1 MKKMTFLTLMF
12 LLIISCESNK
22 NFTIENIIPTP
33 KELTVNDDKL
43 YSINNIHILKTSDN
57 LIYPQNKDEYYLKSE
72 KGDVVIEGNEMWARQ
87 TLAQL
92 KDEKGR
98 IPDVEIHDWSAY
110 PFRGFMH
117 DTGRNFQTIEMLKET
132 IDLMSLYKINYF
144 HWHLTDNPAWRIE
157 CKAYPQLN
165 DAQYQRPGRDCGKF
179 YTYDEIREL
188 IAYAKERG
196 ITVMP
201 EIDMPGHSAYFRN
214 AFGFSMDSEE
224 GMKVLEECIAEFC
237 EEIPTSMCPYLH
249 IGSDEVYI
257 ADPKGFMKFTE
268 SLCKKHDRIAM
279 AWDPGLPSDST
290 TVRQIWNTAAGSNAA
305 QTKKGG
311 KYVDSFMG
319 YLNYY
324 DPIYF
329 TNKVFLHKAC
339 AQDVPDT
346 TNALGG
352 ILCLWN
358 DVRVDDKTRIALHN
372 GMINGMMVYA
382 ERFWNGG
389 EGSWEE
395 LAEFEDKMSYHKDNI
410 VNNHDVRWHPNAT
423 TSWKIKIDGNDTLYA
438 RGGAVD
444 VNDLC
449 TENSIT
455 VGDTVSAWAFTDI
468 YSESDTAI
476 KVWVGFEAAAR
487 SNRISGGIGPQ
498 GKWENQGRLFVN
510 DKEYFPSQE
519 WNEPEKYAFHFNTWH
534 KPEEEIPY
542 TDEQFYWMREPVT
555 INLKKGNNEVKLFIP
570 KTFKGQRWSFAFL
583 EVNESPSHRVAKSPS
598 RQVETRQ

>member
-1 MKKMTFLTLMF
+1 MKKILPLFFVLTSLF
-12 LLIISCESNK
+12 SCGEK
-22 NFTIENIIPTP
+22 DVFVKENIIPTP
-33 KELTVNDDKL
+33 KEFVLNNDKL
-43 YSINNIHILKTSDN
+43 YEINEIVVLETSDK
-57 LIYPQNKDEYYLKSE
+57 LSYPQNKDEYYIKIE
-72 KGDVVIEGNEMWARQ
+72 KGNVTIEGNEVWARQ
-87 TLAQL
+87 TLSQL
-92 KDEKGR
+92 QDKEGCV
-98 IPDVEIHDWSAY
+98 PDVEIHDWSVY

-117 DTGRNFQTIEMLKET
+117 DTGRNFQTLEMLKET

-157 CKAYPQLN
+157 CKVYPQLN
-165 DAQYQRPGRDCGKF
+165 DPQYQRPGRDCGKF

-188 IAYAKERG
+188 ITYAKERG

-224 GMKVLEECIAEFC
+224 GMKVLEKCIEEFC
-237 EEIPTSMCPYLH
+237 DEIPVAMCPYLH

-257 ADPKGFMKFTE
+257 ADPKGFMRFTE
-268 SLCKKHDRIAM
+268 NLCRKHNRIAM

-290 TVRQIWNTAAGSNAA
+290 TIRQIWNTAAGSNAA

-372 GMINGMMVYA
+372 GMINGMMTFS

-389 EGSWEE
+389 EGSWDE
-395 LAEFEDKMSYHKDNI
+395 LVAFENKMSYHKDNMLQK
-410 VNNHDVRWHPNAT
+410 HDVRWNPNAT
-423 TSWKIKIDGNDTLYA
+423 TIWKITIADSIELDA

-449 TENSIT
+449 TENSI
-455 VGDTVSAWAFTDI
+455 VIGDTVSAWAVTNI
-468 YSESDTAI
+468 YSEEETTID
-476 KVWVGFEAAAR
+476 VWVGFEAAAR

-498 GKWENQGRLFVN
+498 GKWENDGRLLVN
-510 DKEYFPSQE
+510 GVEYFPSQE
-519 WNEPEKYAFHFNTWH
+519 WNEPEKYKFHYNTWH
-534 KPEEEIPY
+534 RPEEEMPF

-555 INLKKGNNEVKLFIP
+555 INLKKGDNEIKLYIP
-570 KTFKGQRWSFAFL
+570 KTFKGQRWSFGF
-583 EVNESPSHRVAKSPS
+583 VKI
-598 RQVETRQ
+598 

>member
-1 MKKMTFLTLMF
+1 M
-12 LLIISCESNK
+12 
-22 NFTIENIIPTP
+22 P
-33 KELTVNDDKL
+33 KEFVLNEDKL
-43 YSINNIHILKTSDN
+43 YNINDVTVLETSDN
-57 LIYPQNKDEYYLKSE
+57 LLYPQNKDEYYIKIE
-72 KGDVVIEGNEMWARQ
+72 KGNVVIEGNEIWAMQ
-87 TLAQL
+87 TLKQL
-92 KDEKGR
+92 ADSLDR
-98 IPDVEIHDWSAY
+98 VPDVVIHDWSVY

-157 CKAYPQLN
+157 CKVYPQLN
-165 DAQYQRPGRDCGKF
+165 DPQYQRPGRDCGKF

-214 AFGFSMDSEE
+214 AFGFSMDSED
-224 GMKVLEECIAEFC
+224 GMKVLEKCIEEFC
-237 EEIPTSMCPYLH
+237 NEIPVSMCPYLH

-257 ADPKGFMKFTE
+257 ADPKGFMVFTE
-268 SLCKKHDRIAM
+268 NLCKKYNRIAV

-305 QTKKGG
+305 STKKGG
-311 KYVDSFMG
+311 RYLDSFMG

-329 TNKVFLHKAC
+329 TNKVFLHKSC

-389 EGSWEE
+389 EGSYDE
-395 LAEFEDKMSYHKDNI
+395 LIAFEDKMVYHKENLLH
-410 VNNHDVRWHPNAT
+410 NHDVRWNPNIQ
-423 TSWKIKIDGNDTLYA
+423 TSWNITIADTINLEA

-444 VNDLC
+444 VDDLC
-449 TENSIT
+449 RENNINI
-455 VGDTVSAWAFTDI
+455 GETVSAWAATEI
-468 YSESDTAI
+468 YSEEDKTI
-476 KVWVGFEAAAR
+476 KARVGFEAAAR

-498 GKWENQGRLFVN
+498 GKWENEGRLLVN
-510 DKEYFPSQE
+510 GVEYFPSRI
-519 WNEPEKYAFHFNTWH
+519 WNEAEKYKFHYNTWH
-534 KPEEEIPY
+534 RPEEELPY
-542 TDEQFYWMREPVT
+542 TDEQFYWMREPVE
-555 INLKKGNNEVKLFIP
+555 INLKKGNNKIELYIP
-570 KTFKGQRWSFAFL
+570 KTFKGQRWSFGF
-583 EVNESPSHRVAKSPS
+583 VK
-598 RQVETRQ
+598 TKD

>member
-1 MKKMTFLTLMF
+1 MRKF
-12 LLIISCESNK
+12 LLFSLIVLSLFSCNK
-22 NFTIENIIPTP
+22 KEVFVSENIIPTP
-33 KELTVNDDKL
+33 KELKINDDKL
-43 YSINNIHILKTSDN
+43 YQIKDVVFLTSSDN
-57 LIYPQNKDEYYLKSE
+57 LLYPHNKDEYYIKSE
-72 KGDVVIEGNEMWARQ
+72 KGNVVVEGNAIWAKQ
-87 TLAQL
+87 TLLQL
-92 KDEKGR
+92 ADDKNR
-98 IPDVEIHDWSAY
+98 IPDVEIHDWAAY

-117 DTGRNFQTIEMLKET
+117 DTGRNFQTVEMLKET

-157 CKAYPQLN
+157 CKVYPQLN

-179 YTYDEIREL
+179 YTYDEIRDV

-201 EIDMPGHSAYFRN
+201 EIDMPGHSAYFN
-214 AFGFSMDSEE
+214 SAFGFSMDSEE
-224 GMKVLEECIAEFC
+224 GKKVLEKCIDEFC
-237 EEIPTSMCPYLH
+237 NEIPTSLCPYLH
-249 IGSDEVYI
+249 IGSDEIYI
-257 ADPKGFMKFTE
+257 ADPKGFMQFTE
-268 SLCKKHDRIAM
+268 SLCKKHNRIAM

-346 TNALGG
+346 TKALGG

-389 EGSWEE
+389 EGSWDE
-395 LAEFEDKMSYHKDNI
+395 LVAFENKMSYHKDN
-410 VNNHDVRWHPNAT
+410 VVENHDVRWYPNANT
-423 TSWKIKIDGNDTLYA
+423 LWKIEIGENDVLEA

-449 TENSIT
+449 VEKSVT
-455 VGDTVSAWAFTDI
+455 VGDAVSAWAFTDI
-468 YSESDTAI
+468 YSENDTTI
-476 KVWVGFEAAAR
+476 NVWVGFEAAAR

-510 DKEYFPSQE
+510 GEEYFPSQE
-519 WNEPEKYAFHFNTWH
+519 WNEPGKYAFHFNTWH
-534 KPEEEIPY
+534 RPEEELPF

-555 INLKKGNNEVKLFIP
+555 IKLKKGNNEIKLYIP
-570 KTFKGQRWSFAFL
+570 KTFKGQRWSFGM
-583 EVNESPSHRVAKSPS
+583 VKI
-598 RQVETRQ
+598 

>member
-1 MKKMTFLTLMF
+1 MKNLS
-12 LLIISCESNK
+12 LIIFACIFLFSCTENK
-22 NFTIENIIPTP
+22 TFTTENIIPTP
-33 KELTVNDDKL
+33 KELTINDNKL
-43 YSINNIHILKTSDN
+43 HPLKDVVVSESSEN

-72 KGDVVIEGNEMWARQ
+72 NGNVVIEGNEVWARQ
-87 TLAQL
+87 TLDQL
-92 KDEKGR
+92 VDKKNR

-132 IDLMSLYKINYF
+132 IDLMSLYKINVF

-157 CKAYPQLN
+157 CKVYPQLN

-179 YTYDEIREL
+179 YTYDEIRDL

-196 ITVMP
+196 IMVMP
-201 EIDMPGHSAYFRN
+201 EIDMPGHSAFFN
-214 AFGFSMDSEE
+214 KAFGFSMDSEE
-224 GMKVLEECIAEFC
+224 GMKVLEKCIEEFC
-237 EEIPTSMCPYLH
+237 NEIPASLCPYLH
-249 IGSDEVYI
+249 IGSDEIYI
-257 ADPKGFMKFTE
+257 SDPKGFMKFTE
-268 SLCKKHDRIAM
+268 GLCKKHNRIAM
-279 AWDPGLPSDST
+279 AWDPGLPSDTT

-305 QTKKGG
+305 STKKGG

-389 EGSWEE
+389 EGSLEK
-395 LAEFEDKMSYHKDNI
+395 LYAFEDKMSHHKENLLQE
-410 VNNHDVRWHPNAT
+410 HDVRWAPNAQT
-423 TSWKIKIDGNDTLYA
+423 TWKIKIGNNDTLVA
-438 RGGAVD
+438 HGGAIDVD
-444 VNDLC
+444 DIL
-449 TENSIT
+449 TANSIK
-455 VGDTVSAWAFTDI
+455 VGDTVSAWACTNI
-468 YSESDTAI
+468 YSEKDTEV
-476 KVWVGFEAAAR
+476 KMWVGFEAAAR

-498 GKWENQGRLFVN
+498 CRWENDGRMFVN
-510 DKEYFPSQE
+510 GEEIFPAKP
-519 WNEPEKYAFHFNTWH
+519 WDEPDEYAFYFNTWH
-534 KPEEEIPY
+534 RPEEEIPY

-555 INLKKGNNEVKLFIP
+555 IKLKKGNNEIKLYIP
-570 KTFKGQRWSFAFL
+570 KTFRGQRWSFGMVRL
-583 EVNESPSHRVAKSPS
+583 
-598 RQVETRQ
+598 

>member
-22 NFTIENIIPTP
+22 NFTVENIIPTP

-87 TLAQL
+87 TLVQL

-165 DAQYQRPGRDCGKF
+165 DPQYQRPGRDCGKF

-268 SLCKKHDRIAM
+268 NLCKKHNRIAM

-395 LAEFEDKMSYHKDNI
+395 LVEFEDKMSYHKDNI
-410 VNNHDVRWHPNAT
+410 VKNHDVRWHPNAM
-423 TSWKIKIDGNDTLYA
+423 TSWRIKIDDNDTLYA

-449 TENSIT
+449 TENSVT

-468 YSESDTAI
+468 YSESDTTI

-498 GKWENQGRLFVN
+498 GKWENQGRLFVS

-519 WNEPEKYAFHFNTWH
+519 WNEPEKYAFYFNTWH
-534 KPEEEIPY
+534 KPEEELPY

-583 EVNESPSHRVAKSPS
+583 EVNETTGQRDNK
-598 RQVETRQ
+598 

>member
-22 NFTIENIIPTP
+22 NFTVENIIPTP

-92 KDEKGR
+92 KDKKGR

-157 CKAYPQLN
+157 CKVYPQLN

-268 SLCKKHDRIAM
+268 NLCKKHNRIAM

-290 TVRQIWNTAAGSNAA
+290 TIRQIWNTAAGSNAA

-410 VNNHDVRWHPNAT
+410 VKNHDVRWHPNAT
-423 TSWKIKIDGNDTLYA
+423 TSWRIKIDGNDTLYA

-455 VGDTVSAWAFTDI
+455 VGDTVTAWAFTDI
-468 YSESDTAI
+468 YSESDTTI

-519 WNEPEKYAFHFNTWH
+519 WIEPEKYAFHFNTWH
-534 KPEEEIPY
+534 KPEEELPY

-583 EVNESPSHRVAKSPS
+583 EVNET
-598 RQVETRQ
+598 TRQRDNK

>member
-1 MKKMTFLTLMF
+1 MKKILPLI
-12 LLIISCESNK
+12 LLLSSFFSCCKSDVFVK
-22 NFTIENIIPTP
+22 ENIIPMP
-33 KELTVNDDKL
+33 KEFVLNEDKL
-43 YSINNIHILKTSDN
+43 YNINDVTVLETSDN
-57 LIYPQNKDEYYLKSE
+57 LLYPQNKDEYYIKIE
-72 KGDVVIEGNEMWARQ
+72 KGNVVIEGNEIWAMQ
-87 TLAQL
+87 TLKQL
-92 KDEKGR
+92 ADSLDR
-98 IPDVEIHDWSAY
+98 VPDVVIHDWSVY

-144 HWHLTDNPAWRIE
+144 PWHLTDNPAWRIE
-157 CKAYPQLN
+157 CKVYPQLN
-165 DAQYQRPGRDCGKF
+165 DPQYQRPGRDCGKF

-201 EIDMPGHSAYFRN
+201 EIDMPGHSAYFRS

-224 GMKVLEECIAEFC
+224 GMKVLEKCIEEFC
-237 EEIPTSMCPYLH
+237 KEMCPYLH

-257 ADPKGFMKFTE
+257 ADPKGFMVFTE
-268 SLCKKHDRIAM
+268 NLCKKYNRIAV

-305 QTKKGG
+305 STKKGG
-311 KYVDSFMG
+311 RYLDSFMG

-339 AQDVPDT
+339 AQDVADT

-389 EGSWEE
+389 EGSYDE
-395 LAEFEDKMSYHKDNI
+395 LIAFEDKMVYHK
-410 VNNHDVRWHPNAT
+410 VNLLQNHDMRWNPNIQTLWNITIA
-423 TSWKIKIDGNDTLYA
+423 DTINLEA

-444 VNDLC
+444 VDDLC
-449 TENSIT
+449 RENNINI
-455 VGDTVSAWAFTDI
+455 GETVSAWATTDI
-468 YSESDTAI
+468 YSDEDKTI
-476 KVWVGFEAAAR
+476 KAWVGFEAAAR

-498 GKWENQGRLFVN
+498 GKWENEGRLLVN
-510 DKEYFPSQE
+510 GVEYFPSQI
-519 WNEPEKYAFHFNTWH
+519 WNEAEKYKFHYNTWH
-534 KPEEEIPY
+534 RPEEELPY
-542 TDEQFYWMREPVT
+542 TDEQFYWMREPVE
-555 INLKKGNNEVKLFIP
+555 INLKKGNNKIELYIP
-570 KTFKGQRWSFAFL
+570 KTFKGQRWSFGF
-583 EVNESPSHRVAKSPS
+583 VK
-598 RQVETRQ
+598 TKD

>member
-1 MKKMTFLTLMF
+1 MKKILPLILVAITLF
-12 LLIISCESNK
+12 SCVEK
-22 NFTIENIIPTP
+22 DVFHKENIIPSP
-33 KELTVNDDKL
+33 KEFVLNNDKL
-43 YSINNIHILKTSDN
+43 HEINDVTILETDN
-57 LIYPQNKDEYYLKSE
+57 HLSYPQNKDEYYLKIE
-72 KGDVVIEGNEMWARQ
+72 KGNVIIEGNEIWAKQ

-92 KDEKGR
+92 KDQEGR
-98 IPDVEIHDWSAY
+98 VPDVEIHDWSAY

-117 DTGRNFQTIEMLKET
+117 DTGRNFQTLEMLKET

-157 CKAYPQLN
+157 CKVYPQLN
-165 DAQYQRPGRDCGKF
+165 DPQYQRPGRDCGKF

-188 IAYAKERG
+188 TAYAKERG

-224 GMKVLEECIAEFC
+224 GMKVLEKCIEEFC
-237 EEIPTSMCPYLH
+237 NEIPASMCPYLH

-268 SLCKKHDRIAM
+268 SLCKKHNRIAM

-372 GMINGMMVYA
+372 GMINGMMTYS

-389 EGSWEE
+389 EGSWEA
-395 LAEFEDKMSYHKDNI
+395 LVAFEDKMSYHKDNL
-410 VNNHDVRWHPNAT
+410 VSGHDVRWNPNAAT
-423 TSWKIKIDGNDTLYA
+423 TWKITISDSIELEA

-449 TENSIT
+449 TENSII
-455 VGDTVSAWAFTDI
+455 VGDTVSAWAVTEF
-468 YSESDTAI
+468 YSEEDVTVEA
-476 KVWVGFEAAAR
+476 WVGFEAAAR

-498 GKWENQGRLFVN
+498 GKWENNGRLIVN
-510 DKEYFPSQE
+510 GVEYFPSQQ
-519 WNEPEKYAFHFNTWH
+519 WNEPEKYKFHYNTWH
-534 KPEEEIPY
+534 RPEEEMPY

-555 INLKKGNNEVKLFIP
+555 INLKKGDNEIKLYIP
-570 KTFKGQRWSFAFL
+570 KTFKGQRWSFGM
-583 EVNESPSHRVAKSPS
+583 VKT
-598 RQVETRQ
+598 TRQ

>member
-1 MKKMTFLTLMF
+1 MRKILTLTVIFLTL
-12 LLIISCESNK
+12 LSCSEK
-22 NFTIENIIPTP
+22 DIFIEGNIIPEP
-33 KELTVNDDKL
+33 KKL
-43 YSINNIHILKTSDN
+43 IIKDNRLHQIKDVTILSSSEN
-57 LIYPQNKDEYYLKSE
+57 LIYPHNKDEYYLSSKN
-72 KGDVVIEGNEMWARQ
+72 GNVVIEGNVIWAKQ
-87 TLAQL
+87 TLKQIA
-92 KDEKGR
+92 DENNR

-117 DTGRNFQTIEMLKET
+117 DTGRNFQTIDMLKET

-165 DAQYQRPGRDCGKF
+165 DPQYQRPGRDCGKF

-196 ITVMP
+196 ITIMP

-224 GMKVLEECIAEFC
+224 GMKVLKKCIDEFC
-237 EEIPTSMCPYLH
+237 EEIPASLCPYLH

-257 ADPKGFMKFTE
+257 ADPKGFMRFTE
-268 SLCKKHDRIAM
+268 NLCKKHNRIAM

-389 EGSWEE
+389 EGSWDE
-395 LAEFEDKMSYHKDNI
+395 LSEFEDKMSYHKSHI
-410 VNNHDVRWHPNAT
+410 VKKHDVRWHPNAT
-423 TSWKIKIDGNDTLYA
+423 TAWKIKIDGNDTLYA

-455 VGDTVSAWAFTDI
+455 VGDTVSAWAFTNI
-468 YSESDTAI
+468 NSECDTTI
-476 KVWVGFEAAAR
+476 KVWVGFEAPAR

-498 GKWENQGRLFVN
+498 GKWENKGRLFVN
-510 DKEYFPSQE
+510 DEEYFPTQK
-519 WNEPEKYAFHFNTWH
+519 WNEPEKYEFHFNTWH
-534 KPEEEIPY
+534 KPEEELPY
-542 TDEQFYWMREPVT
+542 TDEQFYWMREPLS
-555 INLKKGNNEVKLFIP
+555 IDLKQGDNEIKLYIP
-570 KTFKGQRWSFAFL
+570 KTFRGQRWSFGFL
-583 EVNESPSHRVAKSPS
+583 KVTE
-598 RQVETRQ
+598 

>member
-1 MKKMTFLTLMF
+1 MRKILTLTVLFLTL
-12 LLIISCESNK
+12 LSCSEK
-22 NFTIENIIPTP
+22 DIFIEGNIIPEP
-33 KELTVNDDKL
+33 KKL
-43 YSINNIHILKTSDN
+43 IIRDNRLHQIKDVTILSSSEN
-57 LIYPQNKDEYYLKSE
+57 LIYPHNKDEYYLSSKN
-72 KGDVVIEGNEMWARQ
+72 GNVVIEGNVIWAKQ
-87 TLAQL
+87 TLKQL
-92 KDEKGR
+92 ADENNC

-117 DTGRNFQTIEMLKET
+117 DTGRNFQTIDMLKET

-165 DAQYQRPGRDCGKF
+165 DPQHQRPGRDCGKF

-196 ITVMP
+196 ITIMP

-224 GMKVLEECIAEFC
+224 GMKVLEKCIDEFC
-237 EEIPTSMCPYLH
+237 EEIPASLCPYLH

-257 ADPKGFMKFTE
+257 ADPKGFMRFTE
-268 SLCKKHDRIAM
+268 NLCKKHNRIAM

-358 DVRVDDKTRIALHN
+358 DVRVDDKTRISLHN

-389 EGSWEE
+389 EGSWDE
-395 LAEFEDKMSYHKDNI
+395 LSEFEDKMSYHKSHI
-410 VNNHDVRWHPNAT
+410 VKNHDVRWHPNAM

-455 VGDTVSAWAFTDI
+455 VGDTVSAWAFTNI
-468 YSESDTAI
+468 NSKCDTTI

-510 DKEYFPSQE
+510 DKEYFPAQK
-519 WNEPEKYAFHFNTWH
+519 WNEPEKYEFHFNTWH
-534 KPEEEIPY
+534 KPEEELPY
-542 TDEQFYWMREPVT
+542 TDEQFYWMREPLS
-555 INLKKGNNEVKLFIP
+555 IDLKQGDNEIKLYIP
-570 KTFKGQRWSFAFL
+570 KTFRGQRWSFGFL
-583 EVNESPSHRVAKSPS
+583 KVTE
-598 RQVETRQ
+598 

>member
-1 MKKMTFLTLMF
+1 MRKILTLTVIFLTL
-12 LLIISCESNK
+12 LSCSEK
-22 NFTIENIIPTP
+22 DIFIEGNIIPEP
-33 KELTVNDDKL
+33 KKL
-43 YSINNIHILKTSDN
+43 IIKDNRLHQIKDVTILSSSEN
-57 LIYPQNKDEYYLKSE
+57 LIYPHNKDEYYLSSKN
-72 KGDVVIEGNEMWARQ
+72 GNVVIEGNVIWAKQ
-87 TLAQL
+87 TLKQL
-92 KDEKGR
+92 ADENNR

-117 DTGRNFQTIEMLKET
+117 DTGRNFQTIDMLKET

-165 DAQYQRPGRDCGKF
+165 DPQYQRPGRDCGKF

-188 IAYAKERG
+188 IVYAKERG
-196 ITVMP
+196 ITIMP

-224 GMKVLEECIAEFC
+224 GMKVLKKCIEEFC
-237 EEIPTSMCPYLH
+237 KEIPASLCPYFH
-249 IGSDEVYI
+249 VGSDEVYI
-257 ADPKGFMKFTE
+257 ADTKGFMRFTE
-268 SLCKKHDRIAM
+268 NLCKKHNRIAM

-339 AQDVPDT
+339 AQDVPDA

-389 EGSWEE
+389 EGSWDE
-395 LAEFEDKMSYHKDNI
+395 LSEFEDKMSYHKNHI
-410 VNNHDVRWHPNAT
+410 VKNHDVRWHPNAT

-455 VGDTVSAWAFTDI
+455 VGDTVSAWAFTNI
-468 YSESDTAI
+468 NSECDTTI

-510 DKEYFPSQE
+510 DEEYFPTQK
-519 WNEPEKYAFHFNTWH
+519 WNEPEKYEFHFNTWH
-534 KPEEEIPY
+534 KPEEELPY
-542 TDEQFYWMREPVT
+542 TDEQFYWMREPLS
-555 INLKKGNNEVKLFIP
+555 IDLKQGDNEIKLYIP
-570 KTFKGQRWSFAFL
+570 KTFRGQRWSFGFL
-583 EVNESPSHRVAKSPS
+583 KVTE
-598 RQVETRQ
+598 

>member
-22 NFTIENIIPTP
+22 NFTVENIIPTP

-157 CKAYPQLN
+157 CKVYPQLN
-165 DAQYQRPGRDCGKF
+165 DPQYQRPGRDCGKF

-268 SLCKKHDRIAM
+268 NLCKKHDRIAM

-395 LAEFEDKMSYHKDNI
+395 LVEFEDKMSYHKDNI
-410 VNNHDVRWHPNAT
+410 VKNHDVRWHPNVT

-455 VGDTVSAWAFTDI
+455 VGDTVTAWAFTDI
-468 YSESDTAI
+468 YSESDTTI

-510 DKEYFPSQE
+510 DIEYFPSQE

-534 KPEEEIPY
+534 KPEEELPY

-570 KTFKGQRWSFAFL
+570 KTFKGQRWSFGFL
-583 EVNESPSHRVAKSPS
+583 EVNETTGQRDNK
-598 RQVETRQ
+598 

>member
-1 MKKMTFLTLMF
+1 MRKILTLTVLFLTL
-12 LLIISCESNK
+12 LSCSEK
-22 NFTIENIIPTP
+22 DIFIEGNIIPEP
-33 KELTVNDDKL
+33 KKL
-43 YSINNIHILKTSDN
+43 IIKDNRLHQIKDVTILSSSEN
-57 LIYPQNKDEYYLKSE
+57 LIYPHNKDEYYLSSKN
-72 KGDVVIEGNEMWARQ
+72 GNVVIEGNVIWAKQ
-87 TLAQL
+87 TLKQL
-92 KDEKGR
+92 ADENNR

-117 DTGRNFQTIEMLKET
+117 DTGRNFQTIDMLKET

-165 DAQYQRPGRDCGKF
+165 DPQYQRPGRDCGKF

-196 ITVMP
+196 ITIMP

-224 GMKVLEECIAEFC
+224 GMKVLEKCIDEFC
-237 EEIPTSMCPYLH
+237 EEIPASLCPYLH

-257 ADPKGFMKFTE
+257 ADPKGFMRFTE
-268 SLCKKHDRIAM
+268 NLCKKHNRIAM

-358 DVRVDDKTRIALHN
+358 DVRVDDKTRISLHN

-382 ERFWNGG
+382 ERFWDGG
-389 EGSWEE
+389 EGSWDE
-395 LAEFEDKMSYHKDNI
+395 LSEFEDKMSYHKNHI
-410 VNNHDVRWHPNAT
+410 VKNHDVRWHPNAM
-423 TSWKIKIDGNDTLYA
+423 TSWKIKIEGKDTLYA

-455 VGDTVSAWAFTDI
+455 VGDTVSAWAFTNI
-468 YSESDTAI
+468 NSECDTTI
-476 KVWVGFEAAAR
+476 KVWVGFEAAVR

-510 DKEYFPSQE
+510 DKEYFPAQK
-519 WNEPEKYAFHFNTWH
+519 WNEPEKYEFHFNTWH
-534 KPEEEIPY
+534 KPEEELPY
-542 TDEQFYWMREPVT
+542 TDEQFYWMREPLS
-555 INLKKGNNEVKLFIP
+555 IDLKQGDNEIKLYIP
-570 KTFKGQRWSFAFL
+570 KTFRGQRWSFGFL
-583 EVNESPSHRVAKSPS
+583 KVTE
-598 RQVETRQ
+598 

>member
-1 MKKMTFLTLMF
+1 MRKISLFLLTILTLA
-12 LLIISCESNK
+12 SCDKGEVFK
-22 NFTIENIIPTP
+22 VENIIPTP
-33 KELTVNDDKL
+33 KELTVNDNKL
-43 YSINNIHILKTSDN
+43 HNINKVVILETCDN
-57 LIYPQNKDEYYLKSE
+57 LVYPQNKDEYYLKTE
-72 KGDVVIEGNEMWARQ
+72 NGNVVIEGNEVWARQ

-92 KDEKGR
+92 ADEKGR
-98 IPDVEIHDWSAY
+98 IPNVEIHDWSAY

-117 DTGRNFQTIEMLKET
+117 DTGRNFQTIDMLKET

-144 HWHLTDNPAWRIE
+144 LWHLTDNPAWRIE
-157 CKAYPQLN
+157 CKVYPQLN

-257 ADPKGFMKFTE
+257 ADPKGFMQFTE
-268 SLCKKHDRIAM
+268 NLCKKHNRIAM

-395 LAEFEDKMSYHKDNI
+395 LAEFENKMSYHKSNI
-410 VNNHDVRWHPNAT
+410 VTNHDVRWHPNAT
-423 TSWKIKIDGNDTLYA
+423 TSWRIKIDGNDTLYA
-438 RGGAVD
+438 RGGAID

-455 VGDTVSAWAFTDI
+455 TGGTISAWAFTDI
-468 YSESDTAI
+468 YSENDTTI

-555 INLKKGNNEVKLFIP
+555 VNLKKGNNEVKLFIP

-583 EVNESPSHRVAKSPS
+583 EVTE
-598 RQVETRQ
+598 

>member
-1 MKKMTFLTLMF
+1 MKKILPLILVGITLF
-12 LLIISCESNK
+12 SCVEK
-22 NFTIENIIPTP
+22 DVFHKENIIPSP
-33 KELTVNDDKL
+33 KEFVLNDDKL
-43 YSINNIHILKTSDN
+43 HEINDVTILETDN
-57 LIYPQNKDEYYLKSE
+57 HLSYPQNKDEYYLKIE
-72 KGDVVIEGNEMWARQ
+72 NGNVIIEGNVVWAKQ
-87 TLAQL
+87 TLEQL
-92 KDEKGR
+92 KNQEAR
-98 IPDVEIHDWSAY
+98 VPDVEIHDWSVY

-117 DTGRNFQTIEMLKET
+117 DTGRNFQTLEMLKET

-157 CKAYPQLN
+157 CKVYPQLN
-165 DAQYQRPGRDCGKF
+165 DPQYQRPGRDCGKF

-224 GMKVLEECIAEFC
+224 GMKVLEKCIEEFC
-237 EEIPTSMCPYLH
+237 NEIPVAMCPYLH

-268 SLCKKHDRIAM
+268 NLCKKHNRIAM

-305 QTKKGG
+305 STKKGG

-346 TNALGG
+346 ANALGG

-372 GMINGMMVYA
+372 GMINGMMTYS

-395 LAEFEDKMSYHKDNI
+395 LVAFEDKMSYHKDNLLSA
-410 VNNHDVRWHPNAT
+410 HDVRWNPNAST
-423 TSWKIKIDGNDTLYA
+423 TWKITIADSIKLES
-438 RGGAVD
+438 RGGGVD
-444 VNDLC
+444 VDDLC
-449 TENSIT
+449 RANNIKI
-455 VGDTVSAWAFTDI
+455 GDTVSAWAFTEI
-468 YSESDTAI
+468 YSEEDATIEA
-476 KVWVGFEAAAR
+476 WVGFEAAAR

-498 GKWENQGRLFVN
+498 GRWENNGRLFVN
-510 DKEYFPSQE
+510 GEEYFPSQK
-519 WNEPEKYAFHFNTWH
+519 WNEPENYKFHYNTWH
-534 KPEEEIPY
+534 RPEEEMPY

-555 INLKKGNNEVKLFIP
+555 INLKKGNNEIRLYIP
-570 KTFKGQRWSFAFL
+570 KTFKGQRWSFGF
-583 EVNESPSHRVAKSPS
+583 VKS
-598 RQVETRQ
+598 

>member
-1 MKKMTFLTLMF
+1 MKKILPLILVGITLF
-12 LLIISCESNK
+12 SCVK
-22 NFTIENIIPTP
+22 KDVFVKENIIPNP
-33 KELTVNDDKL
+33 KEFVLNNDKL
-43 YSINNIHILKTSDN
+43 HEINGVTILETDN
-57 LIYPQNKDEYYLKSE
+57 HLSYPQNKDEYYLKIE
-72 KGDVVIEGNEMWARQ
+72 NGNVIIEGNEVWAKQ
-87 TLAQL
+87 TLEQL
-92 KDEKGR
+92 KNQEAR
-98 IPDVEIHDWSAY
+98 VPDVEIHDWSVY

-117 DTGRNFQTIEMLKET
+117 DTGRNFQTLEMLKET

-157 CKAYPQLN
+157 CKVYPQLN
-165 DAQYQRPGRDCGKF
+165 DPQYQRPGRDCGKF

-224 GMKVLEECIAEFC
+224 GMKVLEKCIEEFC
-237 EEIPTSMCPYLH
+237 NEIPVAMCPYLH

-268 SLCKKHDRIAM
+268 ELCKKHNRIAM

-305 QTKKGG
+305 SAKKGG

-346 TNALGG
+346 ANALGG

-372 GMINGMMVYA
+372 GMINGMMTYS

-389 EGSWEE
+389 EGSWKA
-395 LAEFEDKMSYHKDNI
+395 LVAFEDKMSYHKDNL
-410 VNNHDVRWHPNAT
+410 VSGHDVRWNPNAAT
-423 TSWKIKIDGNDTLYA
+423 AWKISIADSIELEA
-438 RGGAVD
+438 RGGGVD
-444 VNDLC
+444 VDDLC
-449 TENSIT
+449 RANDINI
-455 VGDTVSAWAFTDI
+455 GDTVSAWAVTEI
-468 YSESDTAI
+468 YSEEDATIEA
-476 KVWVGFEAAAR
+476 WVGFEAAAR

-498 GKWENQGRLFVN
+498 GKWENNGRLFVN
-510 DKEYFPSQE
+510 GEEYSPSQK
-519 WNEPEKYAFHFNTWH
+519 WNEPENYKFHYNTWH
-534 KPEEEIPY
+534 RPEEELPY

-555 INLKKGNNEVKLFIP
+555 INLKKGNNEIKLYIP
-570 KTFKGQRWSFAFL
+570 KTFKGQRWSFGF
-583 EVNESPSHRVAKSPS
+583 VKS
-598 RQVETRQ
+598 

>member
-1 MKKMTFLTLMF
+1 MRKILTLTVIFLTL
-12 LLIISCESNK
+12 LSCSEK
-22 NFTIENIIPTP
+22 DIFIERNIIPEP
-33 KELTVNDDKL
+33 KKL
-43 YSINNIHILKTSDN
+43 IIRDNRLHQIKDVTILSSSEN
-57 LIYPQNKDEYYLKSE
+57 LIYPHNKDEYYLSSKN
-72 KGDVVIEGNEMWARQ
+72 GNVVIEGNVIWAKQ
-87 TLAQL
+87 TLKQL
-92 KDEKGR
+92 ADENNR

-117 DTGRNFQTIEMLKET
+117 DTGRNFQTIDMLKET

-165 DAQYQRPGRDCGKF
+165 DPQYQRPGRDCGKF

-196 ITVMP
+196 ITIMP

-224 GMKVLEECIAEFC
+224 GMKVLEKCIDEFC
-237 EEIPTSMCPYLH
+237 EEIPASLCPYLH

-257 ADPKGFMKFTE
+257 ADPKGFMRFTE
-268 SLCKKHDRIAM
+268 NLCKKHNRIAM

-389 EGSWEE
+389 EGSWDE
-395 LAEFEDKMSYHKDNI
+395 LSEFEDKMSYHKNHI
-410 VNNHDVRWHPNAT
+410 VKNHDVRWHPNAT

-455 VGDTVSAWAFTDI
+455 VGDTVSAWAFTNI
-468 YSESDTAI
+468 NSKCDTTI

-510 DKEYFPSQE
+510 DKEYFPAQK
-519 WNEPEKYAFHFNTWH
+519 WNEPEKYEFHFNTWH
-534 KPEEEIPY
+534 KPEEELPY
-542 TDEQFYWMREPVT
+542 TDEQFYWMREPLS
-555 INLKKGNNEVKLFIP
+555 IDLKQGDNEIKLYIP
-570 KTFKGQRWSFAFL
+570 KTFRGQRWSFGFL
-583 EVNESPSHRVAKSPS
+583 KVTE
-598 RQVETRQ
+598 

>member
-1 MKKMTFLTLMF
+1 MKNLTLIIF
-12 LLIISCESNK
+12 ACILLFSCTENK
-22 NFTIENIIPTP
+22 TFTTENIIPTP
-33 KELTVNDDKL
+33 KELTVNDNKL
-43 YSINNIHILKTSDN
+43 HPLKDVVVSKSSDN

-72 KGDVVIEGNEMWARQ
+72 NGNVIIEGNEVWARQ

-92 KDEKGR
+92 TDMNNR
-98 IPDVEIHDWSAY
+98 IPDVEIHDWAAY

-117 DTGRNFQTIEMLKET
+117 DTGRNFQTIDMLKET

-157 CKAYPQLN
+157 CKVYPQLN
-165 DAQYQRPGRDCGKF
+165 DPQYQRPGRDCGKF
-179 YTYDEIREL
+179 YSYDEIREL

-196 ITVMP
+196 ITIMP

-224 GMKVLEECIAEFC
+224 GMKVLEKCIDEFC
-237 EEIPTSMCPYLH
+237 EEIPASLCPYLH

-257 ADPKGFMKFTE
+257 ADPKGFMRFTE
-268 SLCKKHDRIAM
+268 NLCKKHNRIAM

-358 DVRVDDKTRIALHN
+358 DVRVDDKTRISLHN

-382 ERFWNGG
+382 ERFWNGS
-389 EGSWEE
+389 EGTWDE
-395 LAEFEDKMSYHKDNI
+395 LSEFEDKMSYHKNHI
-410 VNNHDVRWHPNAT
+410 VKNHDVRWHPNAT
-423 TSWKIKIDGNDTLYA
+423 TSWKIKIEGNDTLYA

-455 VGDTVSAWAFTDI
+455 VGDTVSAWAFTNI
-468 YSESDTAI
+468 NSECDTTI

-510 DKEYFPSQE
+510 GEEYFPAQK
-519 WNEPEKYAFHFNTWH
+519 WNEAEKYEFHFNTWH
-534 KPEEEIPY
+534 KPEEELPY

-555 INLKKGNNEVKLFIP
+555 IKLKKGNNEIKLYIP
-570 KTFKGQRWSFAFL
+570 KTFRGQRWSFGFL
-583 EVNESPSHRVAKSPS
+583 KVTE
-598 RQVETRQ
+598 

>member
-1 MKKMTFLTLMF
+1 MKKVFIL
-12 LLIISCESNK
+12 LLIALPFISCDKKDIFNA
-22 NFTIENIIPTP
+22 ENIIPTP
-33 KELTVNDDKL
+33 KKMIVNDDKL
-43 YSINNIHILKTSDN
+43 HYIDDIIVLETDNNL
-57 LIYPQNKDEYYLKSE
+57 LYPQNKDEYFLKSE
-72 KGDVVIEGNEMWARQ
+72 NGNVIIEGNEVWARQ

-98 IPDVEIHDWSAY
+98 IPNVEIHDWSAY

-117 DTGRNFQTIEMLKET
+117 DTGRNFQTIDMLKET

-157 CKAYPQLN
+157 CKVYPQLN
-165 DAQYQRPGRDCGKF
+165 DPQHQRPGRDCGKF

-196 ITVMP
+196 ITIMP

-257 ADPKGFMKFTE
+257 TDPKGFMQFTE
-268 SLCKKHDRIAM
+268 NLCKKHNRIAM

-389 EGSWEE
+389 EGSWDE
-395 LAEFEDKMSYHKDNI
+395 LAEFENKMSYHKSNI
-410 VNNHDVRWHPNAT
+410 VTNHDIRWHPNAT
-423 TSWKIKIDGNDTLYA
+423 TSWRIKIEGNDTLYA

-455 VGDTVSAWAFTDI
+455 TGDTVSAWAFTDI
-468 YSESDTAI
+468 YSENDTTI

-510 DKEYFPSQE
+510 DIEYFPSQE

-583 EVNESPSHRVAKSPS
+583 EVTE
-598 RQVETRQ
+598 

>member
-1 MKKMTFLTLMF
+1 MRKILTLTVIFLTL
-12 LLIISCESNK
+12 LSCSEK
-22 NFTIENIIPTP
+22 DIFIEGNIIPEP
-33 KELTVNDDKL
+33 KKL
-43 YSINNIHILKTSDN
+43 IIKDNRSHQIKDVTILSSSEN
-57 LIYPQNKDEYYLKSE
+57 LIYPHNKDEYYLSSKN
-72 KGDVVIEGNEMWARQ
+72 GNVVIEGNVIWAKQ
-87 TLAQL
+87 TLKQIA
-92 KDEKGR
+92 DENNR

-117 DTGRNFQTIEMLKET
+117 DTGRNFQTIDMLKET

-165 DAQYQRPGRDCGKF
+165 DPHHQRPGRDCGKF

-196 ITVMP
+196 ITIMP

-224 GMKVLEECIAEFC
+224 GMKVLEKCIDEFC
-237 EEIPTSMCPYLH
+237 EEIPASLCPYLH

-257 ADPKGFMKFTE
+257 ADPKGFMRFTE
-268 SLCKKHDRIAM
+268 NLCKKHNRIAM

-389 EGSWEE
+389 EGSWDE
-395 LAEFEDKMSYHKDNI
+395 LSEFEDKMSYHKSHI
-410 VNNHDVRWHPNAT
+410 VKNHDVRWHPNAT

-455 VGDTVSAWAFTDI
+455 VGDTVSAWAFTNI
-468 YSESDTAI
+468 NSECDTTI

-510 DKEYFPSQE
+510 DEEYFPAQK
-519 WNEPEKYAFHFNTWH
+519 WNEPEKYEFHFNTWH
-534 KPEEEIPY
+534 KPEEELPY
-542 TDEQFYWMREPVT
+542 TDEQFYWMREPLS
-555 INLKKGNNEVKLFIP
+555 IDLKQGDNEIKLYIP
-570 KTFKGQRWSFAFL
+570 KTFRGQRWSFGFL
-583 EVNESPSHRVAKSPS
+583 KVTE
-598 RQVETRQ
+598 

>member
-1 MKKMTFLTLMF
+1 MYKSFFMKKILPLILVGVTL
-12 LLIISCESNK
+12 LSCVK
-22 NFTIENIIPTP
+22 NDVFVKENIIPSP
-33 KELTVNDDKL
+33 KEFVLNDDKL
-43 YSINNIHILKTSDN
+43 HEINDVTILETDDHLS
-57 LIYPQNKDEYYLKSE
+57 YPQNKDEYYLKIE
-72 KGDVVIEGNEMWARQ
+72 NGNVIIEGNEVWAKQ
-87 TLAQL
+87 TLEQL
-92 KDEKGR
+92 KNQEAR
-98 IPDVEIHDWSAY
+98 VPDVEIHDWSVY

-117 DTGRNFQTIEMLKET
+117 DTGRNFQTLEMLKET

-157 CKAYPQLN
+157 CKVYPQLN
-165 DAQYQRPGRDCGKF
+165 DPQYQRPGRDCGKF

-224 GMKVLEECIAEFC
+224 GMKVLEKCIEEFC
-237 EEIPTSMCPYLH
+237 NEIPVAMCPYLH

-268 SLCKKHDRIAM
+268 ELCKKHNRIAM

-305 QTKKGG
+305 STKKGG

-346 TNALGG
+346 ANALGG

-372 GMINGMMVYA
+372 GMINGMMTYS

-395 LAEFEDKMSYHKDNI
+395 LVAFEDKMSYHKDNLLSA
-410 VNNHDVRWHPNAT
+410 HDVRWNPNAST
-423 TSWKIKIDGNDTLYA
+423 TWKITIADSIELES
-438 RGGAVD
+438 RGGGVD
-444 VNDLC
+444 VDDLC
-449 TENSIT
+449 RANNIKI
-455 VGDTVSAWAFTDI
+455 GDTVSAWAVTEI
-468 YSESDTAI
+468 YSEEDTTIEA
-476 KVWVGFEAAAR
+476 WVGFEAAAR

-498 GKWENQGRLFVN
+498 GRWENNGRLLVN
-510 DKEYFPSQE
+510 GEEYFPSQQ
-519 WNEPEKYAFHFNTWH
+519 WNEPEKYKFHYNTWH
-534 KPEEEIPY
+534 RPEEEMPY
-542 TDEQFYWMREPVT
+542 TDEQFYWMREPVK
-555 INLKKGNNEVKLFIP
+555 INLKKGNNEIRLYIP
-570 KTFKGQRWSFAFL
+570 KTFKGQRWSFGF
-583 EVNESPSHRVAKSPS
+583 VKS
-598 RQVETRQ
+598 

>member
-1 MKKMTFLTLMF
+1 MRKILTLTVLFLTL
-12 LLIISCESNK
+12 LSCSEK
-22 NFTIENIIPTP
+22 DIFIEGNIIPEP
-33 KELTVNDDKL
+33 KKL
-43 YSINNIHILKTSDN
+43 IIKDNRLHQIKDVTILSSSEN
-57 LIYPQNKDEYYLKSE
+57 LIYPHNKDEYYLSSKN
-72 KGDVVIEGNEMWARQ
+72 GNVVIEGNVIWAKQ
-87 TLAQL
+87 TLKQL
-92 KDEKGR
+92 ADENNR

-117 DTGRNFQTIEMLKET
+117 DTGRNFQTIDMLKET

-165 DAQYQRPGRDCGKF
+165 DPQYQRPGRDCGKF

-196 ITVMP
+196 ITIMP

-214 AFGFSMDSEE
+214 TFGFSMDSEE
-224 GMKVLEECIAEFC
+224 GMKVLEKCIDEFC
-237 EEIPTSMCPYLH
+237 EEIPASLCPYLH

-257 ADPKGFMKFTE
+257 ADPKGFMRFTE
-268 SLCKKHDRIAM
+268 NLCKKHNRIAM

-358 DVRVDDKTRIALHN
+358 DVRVDDKTRISLHN

-389 EGSWEE
+389 EGSWDE
-395 LAEFEDKMSYHKDNI
+395 LSEFEDKMSYHKNHI
-410 VNNHDVRWHPNAT
+410 VKNHDVRWHPNAT

-455 VGDTVSAWAFTDI
+455 VGDTVSAWAFTNI
-468 YSESDTAI
+468 NSECDTTI

-510 DKEYFPSQE
+510 DKEYFPAQK
-519 WNEPEKYAFHFNTWH
+519 WNEPEKYEFHFNTWH
-534 KPEEEIPY
+534 KPEEELPY
-542 TDEQFYWMREPVT
+542 TDEQFYWMREPLS
-555 INLKKGNNEVKLFIP
+555 IDLKQGDNEIKLYIP
-570 KTFKGQRWSFAFL
+570 KTFRGQRWSFGFL
-583 EVNESPSHRVAKSPS
+583 KVTE
-598 RQVETRQ
+598 

>member
-1 MKKMTFLTLMF
+1 MKRMTFLPLMF
-12 LLIISCESNK
+12 LLLISCESNK
-22 NFTIENIIPTP
+22 NFTVENIIPTP

-72 KGDVVIEGNEMWARQ
+72 KGNVVIEGNEVWARQ

-165 DAQYQRPGRDCGKF
+165 DPQYQRPGRDCGKF

-257 ADPKGFMKFTE
+257 ADPKGFMKFAE
-268 SLCKKHDRIAM
+268 NLCKKHDRIAM

-290 TVRQIWNTAAGSNAA
+290 TVRQIWNTAASSNAA

-410 VNNHDVRWHPNAT
+410 VKNHDVRWHPNAT
-423 TSWKIKIDGNDTLYA
+423 TSWRIKIEGNDTLYA

-449 TENSIT
+449 TENSVT
-455 VGDTVSAWAFTDI
+455 VGDTVTAWAFTDI
-468 YSESDTAI
+468 YSESDTTI

-510 DKEYFPSQE
+510 DIEYFPSQE

-570 KTFKGQRWSFAFL
+570 KTFKGQRWSFGFL
-583 EVNESPSHRVAKSPS
+583 KVNETIS
-598 RQVETRQ
+598 Q